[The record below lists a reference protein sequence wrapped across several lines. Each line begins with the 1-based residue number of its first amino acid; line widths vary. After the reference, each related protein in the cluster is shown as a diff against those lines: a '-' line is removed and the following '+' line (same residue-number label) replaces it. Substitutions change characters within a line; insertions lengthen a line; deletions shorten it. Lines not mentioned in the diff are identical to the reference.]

1 MDNLLQDIRFGTKL
15 LWKEKA
21 FSVTVLLTLAVC
33 IGANGTIFTV
43 VNTVLLKPL
52 PYDEPDRVVSLY
64 NSYPGAGAERASN
77 GGPDFFFRR
86 DQVTGLQEVA
96 NFQGWGNTVGEA
108 GSTERA
114 RTLRVTSTFL
124 PLLRVTPVLG
134 RDFLWEEMEPG
145 NHQKVI
151 LGYRYWQDRYA
162 GDPSVLGT
170 ELRVDGEPYTIV
182 GVLPEQFR
190 LAGDN
195 EPRDFLLPI
204 PFRPEERTLEGLHNN
219 NYQQLGRLSDGATI
233 QQVRAQVDALNAR
246 LTEEWPVPNGKQLLE
261 DVGFNTRVFFAKD
274 EMLREIRPSLLMLWG
289 GVVFVL
295 LIGCVNIANLMLA
308 RSNVRMR
315 ELATRLALGADRGRL
330 GRQLLTEAM
339 ILGAIGGALGLMV
352 GFGGLQVLTTL
363 GVEDLPRGA
372 EISLDGTAL
381 AFTLLLGLGA
391 GVAFGAIPLLHVMRS
406 DLNAV
411 FRAES
416 RSGTASRR
424 ALWLRNGLVT
434 GQVAL
439 AFVLLIG
446 AGLMLRSFREVLDVD
461 PGFEAEGVLSGYVN
475 MAPARYPE
483 GLSQAQ
489 FVDRLLDGARALP
502 GVTSA
507 AVTTNVPFG
516 GNFSSSVILPEGY
529 VPDPGEP
536 VLSPYNTRVS
546 PGYFETLGIPVLRG
560 RAFEVGDDADARQVI
575 IIDEWLAER
584 YFPEGNAVGKRMLFG
599 TVPGMEEDEEPYLYT
614 IVGVVASHRQNDLV
628 ESEYVGAYYFP
639 FAQAPQMWATLV
651 LKTDGDPLS
660 LVEPARELVSRIDPE
675 VPFYGAQTLQDRID
689 ASLVERRSSMLL
701 LMIFAGVALFLAGVG
716 IYGALAY
723 SVTQRTREMGIRIAI
738 GSGARDVVRLVV
750 GQGVKVVGAGLVLG
764 GLGSLG
770 LSRLIQSLLYGV
782 RPTDPGVMVAVA
794 TLLALT
800 GLVACLFPA
809 RRATRIDP
817 VVALTSE

>member
-1 MDNLLQDIRFGTKL
+1 MDTLLQDIRFGTKL

-21 FSVTVLLTLAVC
+21 FSATVLLTLAVC
-33 IGANGTIFTV
+33 IGANSTIFTV

-52 PYDEPDRVVSLY
+52 PYDEPDRIVSLY

-77 GGPDFFFRR
+77 GGADFFFRR
-86 DQVTGLQEVA
+86 DEVSGLQEVA
-96 NFQGWGNTVGEA
+96 NYQGWGNTVGEA

-124 PLLRVTPVLG
+124 PLLRITPVIG
-134 RDFLWEEMEPG
+134 RNFLWEEMEPG

-170 ELRVDGEPYTIV
+170 ELRVDGEPYIIV
-182 GVLPEQFR
+182 GVLPEHFR

-204 PFRPEERTLEGLHNN
+204 PFRPEERTLQGLHNN

-233 QQVRAQVDALNAR
+233 EQVRAQVDALNAR
-246 LTEEWPVPNGKQLLE
+246 LSEEWPVPNGKQLLE
-261 DVGFNTRVFFAKD
+261 DVGFNTRVFLAKD

-289 GVVFVL
+289 GVAFVL

-339 ILGAIGGALGLMV
+339 ILGVVGGALGLLV

-372 EISLDGTAL
+372 EISLDGVAL
-381 AFTLLLGLGA
+381 AFTLFLGLGA
-391 GVAFGAIPLLHVMRS
+391 GVAFGAIPLVHVMRS
-406 DLNAV
+406 DLNTV
-411 FRAES
+411 FRSES

-446 AGLMLRSFREVLDVD
+446 AGLMLRSFREVLEID
-461 PGFEAEGVLSGYVN
+461 PGLEAEGVLSGFVH
-475 MAPARYPE
+475 MAPARYPD
-483 GLSQAQ
+483 GLSQSQ
-489 FVDRLLDGARALP
+489 FVDRLLEEVRVLP

-507 AVTTNVPFG
+507 AVTSSIPFG
-516 GNFSSSVILPEGY
+516 GDVSASVILPEGY
-529 VPDPGEP
+529 VPEPGEP
-536 VLSPYNTRVS
+536 VLSPFHTRVS
-546 PGYFETLGIPVLRG
+546 PGYFETLGIPVLEG
-560 RAFEVGDDADARQVI
+560 RAFELGDDAGAQQVI
-575 IIDEWLAER
+575 IIDQWLADR
-584 YFPEGNAVGKRMLFG
+584 YFPAGDAVGKRMLYG

-614 IVGVVASHRQNDLV
+614 
-628 ESEYVGAYYFP
+628 
-639 FAQAPQMWATLV
+639 
-651 LKTDGDPLS
+651 
-660 LVEPARELVSRIDPE
+660 
-675 VPFYGAQTLQDRID
+675 
-689 ASLVERRSSMLL
+689 
-701 LMIFAGVALFLAGVG
+701 
-716 IYGALAY
+716 
-723 SVTQRTREMGIRIAI
+723 
-738 GSGARDVVRLVV
+738 
-750 GQGVKVVGAGLVLG
+750 
-764 GLGSLG
+764 
-770 LSRLIQSLLYGV
+770 
-782 RPTDPGVMVAVA
+782 
-794 TLLALT
+794 
-800 GLVACLFPA
+800 
-809 RRATRIDP
+809 
-817 VVALTSE
+817 